1 MRLMAKPDM
10 AFPNMETTLP
20 RVMMVKS
27 LVHREGVFSVDD
39 ILRSCQKKQKCGL
52 SDGSP

>member
-10 AFPNMETTLP
+10 AFPNMDTTLP

-27 LVHREGVFSVDD
+27 LVQRGEGEV
-39 ILRSCQKKQKCGL
+39 L
-52 SDGSP
+52 SDIGFLQTKG